1 MTRQTATQIV
11 EQAGRRMR
19 VATLAHGACGWLVAA
34 LGGWLTLFILDNLLG
49 LPAGLRLPLA
59 VGSLLMSGV
68 GFFKKVWRPATRRVQ
83 PEGVAVALEARY
95 QVPDNLLINA
105 YQFQH
110 QPFREE
116 EKVFVR
122 KMFERYDAAVGRLQL
137 RELWDGRRLA
147 WWAGGAGVV
156 VVAWLTYIMLFPAF
170 ARNAGLRFVQPLGDV
185 PPASAARLELAPAT
199 DVTIGEG
206 ESLTVTI
213 TAEFADKPRQP
224 ASEKPQIVWQENA
237 EIIAVNRTG
246 GETVA
251 MNLIPNKPWTYVY
264 TFNDVRRPFAF
275 RVFGFATYTRSVR
288 VNVRP
293 LPRLKTV
300 EFRLTPPAYT
310 GQKPVVLAGPPAP
323 VAALPG
329 SQLDVRL
336 EIQPVVLEAAWV
348 DSVSTTALP
357 LVDGQWRAQTIIRS
371 AGPYEVLAVEA
382 LARRPVSLAHG
393 VIRLETDSPPEVDFI
408 TEDRNRFVTQ
418 GAIVKLELQAKDDF
432 GVRAI
437 QITVRPAEREQLPE
451 ILKTWSYIGPPGN
464 PGPLKEIFA
473 LVVDPQ
479 RFESGTTYLLEA
491 VAGDFSPS
499 GQLGRS
505 RPIVLRIRS
514 ATELTLASDDAL
526 SEGFENLKRAITW
539 QESAN
544 SLTANLTAHL
554 AEAIAAHDLNRHQ
567 AGIADRQVQA
577 DRSGQA
583 ALTAFRNRA
592 DGKLY
597 AATLAPIVDGEM
609 PWVLGDIAKLT
620 TVKREEL
627 PALLSG
633 IQKREEYILNA
644 LRSLLGQ
651 IAEDRKVKPPVE
663 KVLKTEKNL
672 PVVTS
677 DNLLRDMKDDLQ
689 HFVREQE
696 KILERSQTLLDK
708 RPEDLTKEEEKI
720 LGDLAREEA
729 SWSKFIE
736 EKLTDF
742 AKLPQQDFADGALAK
757 ELNAVFQEIDKAAKE
772 LYAKKIELAVPQ
784 EQSGLE
790 NAKEFVQN
798 LERWMTNKPDYQK
811 WMMEE
816 PLMPAD
822 IALAEL
828 PAELEDI
835 TGDLLDKEE
844 EMKDDVEDVTSSWL
858 DSMDKGVGWDALDGP
873 ISDMSAK
880 GITGN
885 LLPNQMEISG
895 RSGEGRTGR
904 STGQMVQDSAVGK
917 GGRET
922 PTRLTPTPFEPG
934 SVKDSDKSSHG
945 GATGGGK
952 LSGFDGAG
960 LRGPASPPVNQN
972 APRLADQQ
980 AKIRQQAEA
989 LALKLRQ
996 YKLPSGDLEAS
1007 VQAMKRV
1014 ETSLQQRDG
1023 LGVRRAFS
1031 RAVDALQEARQT
1043 IKAESRLTQERTK
1056 LPAWMRDE
1064 ITTGWQDGAPR
1075 GYEEMVSEYFRALA
1089 AGAQK

>member
-1 MTRQTATQIV
+1 MTGAKQIV

-19 VATLAHGACGWLVAA
+19 AAALALGACWWLVTA
-34 LGGWLTLFILDNLLG
+34 LGVWLLLFILDNLLG

-59 VGSLLMSGV
+59 IGSLVVAGL
-68 GFFKKVWRPATRRVQ
+68 GFFRKIWRPVTRRLN
-83 PEGVAVALEARY
+83 PAGVAVALEARY

-105 YQFQH
+105 YQFQN
-110 QPFREE
+110 QPLREE
-116 EKVFVR
+116 EKIFVQR
-122 KMFERYDAAVGRLQL
+122 MFDRCDAEVGRVCL
-137 RELWDGRRLA
+137 RELWDARRLMG
-147 WWAGGAGVV
+147 WLIGAVV
-156 VVAWLTYIMLFPAF
+156 VVGAWLAYIAIFPAF
-170 ARNAGLRFVQPLGDV
+170 ARNAGMRFVQPLSDR
-185 PPASAARLELAPAT
+185 PPASAVQLQLGPAE

-206 ESLTVTI
+206 ENIDVAI
-213 TAEFADKPRQP
+213 TAEFSGEPRHP
-224 ASEKPQIVWQENA
+224 ANTRPQIVWQDNVDLIPPSRAGSEGA
-237 EIIAVNRTG
+237 PL
-246 GETVA
+246 
-251 MNLIPNKPWTYVY
+251 NLIPKKPWTYVY

-275 RVFGFATYTRSVR
+275 RVFGFGTYTRSVH

-293 LPRLKTV
+293 IPRLTKG

-310 GQKPVVLAGPPAP
+310 GQKSVALAGPPAP
-323 VAALPG
+323 VAAIPG
-329 SQLDVRL
+329 SQVDITLA
-336 EIQPVVLEAAWV
+336 IQPGVHETRWV
-348 DSVSTTALP
+348 ESVSTAAFQ
-357 LVDGQWRAQTIIRS
+357 VVAGQWTARTVIRS
-371 AGPYEVLAVEA
+371 AGPYEVSATEA
-382 LARRPVSLAHG
+382 PGRRPVTLARG
-393 VIRLETDSPPEVDFI
+393 VIRLETDNPPEVDFV
-408 TEDRNRFVTQ
+408 TDDRNRFTMQ
-418 GAIVKLELQAKDDF
+418 GATVNLEVQAKDDF

-437 QITVRPAEREQLPE
+437 QITARPAELERAPVV
-451 ILKTWSYIGPPGN
+451 LKNWSYIGPPGN
-464 PGPLKEIFA
+464 PGPFKEIYH

-479 RFESGTTYLLEA
+479 RFEAGTTYLLEA
-491 VAGDFSPS
+491 VAGDFCPN

-505 RPIVLRIRS
+505 RPIVLRVRS
-514 ATELTLASDDAL
+514 TAELTLASDDPL
-526 SEGFENLKRAITW
+526 GEGFENLKRAIVL

-554 AEAIAAHDLNRHQ
+554 EEALAKLDLNRHR

-577 DRSGQA
+577 DRQGQA
-583 ALTAFRNRA
+583 ALTAFRNVVE
-592 DGKLY
+592 GKPY
-597 AATLAPIVDGEM
+597 AATLGPIVEGEM
-609 PWVLGDIAKLT
+609 PWVLGEIAKLAAT
-620 TVKREEL
+620 KPADL
-627 PALLSG
+627 PDLLG
-633 IQKREEYILNA
+633 AIQKRQEYILNT

-651 IAEDRKVKPPVE
+651 IAASRKDRPPAE
-663 KVLKTEKNL
+663 RVLKTEQNPPL
-672 PVVTS
+672 VAGE
-677 DNLLRDMKDDLQ
+677 NLLHEMKDDLQ
-689 HFVREQE
+689 QFVRDQE
-696 KILERSQTLLDK
+696 KILDRSRTLLDK

-729 SWSKFIE
+729 GWSKFLE

-742 AKLPQQDFADGALAK
+742 AKLPQQDFADGSLAK

-772 LYAKKIELAVPQ
+772 LYAKKVELAVPQ

-798 LERWMTNKPDYQK
+798 LERWLANKPDYQK
-811 WMMEE
+811 WLMEE
-816 PLMPAD
+816 PPTPAD

-835 TGDLLDKEE
+835 TGELLDKEE

-858 DSMDKGVGWDALDGP
+858 DSIDKGVGWDAADGP

-922 PTRLTPTPFEPG
+922 PTRLTPTPFEAG
-934 SVKDSDKSSHG
+934 SVKDSDRSSHG

-960 LRGPASPPVNQN
+960 LRGPAAPPSNQN

-1014 ETSLQQRDG
+1014 ETTLQQRDG

-1064 ITTGWQDGAPR
+1064 ITTGWQEGAPR
-1075 GYEEMVSEYFRALA
+1075 GYEEMVSEYFQALA
-1089 AGAQK
+1089 EGAKK

>member
-1 MTRQTATQIV
+1 MTGATQCV

-19 VATLAHGACGWLVAA
+19 AATLALGACWWLVTA
-34 LGGWLTLFILDNLLG
+34 LGVWLVLFVLDNLLG

-59 VGSLLMSGV
+59 IGSVIVAGL
-68 GFFKKVWRPATRRVQ
+68 GFFRKVWRPATHRLR
-83 PEGVAVALEARY
+83 PEGVAVALETRY

-105 YQFQH
+105 YQFQN
-110 QPFREE
+110 QPLRAA
-116 EKVFVR
+116 EKVFVQ
-122 KMFERYDAAVGRLQL
+122 KMFARCDAAIGCVQL
-137 RELWDGRRLA
+137 RELWDARRLA
-147 WWAGGAGVV
+147 WWMVGAVV
-156 VVAWLTYIMLFPAF
+156 VVAAWLAYIALFPAF

-185 PPASAARLELAPAT
+185 PPASAAQLQLVPAA

-206 ESLTVTI
+206 ENLDVTI
-213 TAEFADKPRQP
+213 IAEFTGTPQQP
-224 ASEKPQIVWQENA
+224 ASAKPQLVWQENA
-237 EIIAVNRTG
+237 GEIPVSKANSEPVP
-246 GETVA
+246 
-251 MNLIPNKPWTYVY
+251 MNLIPKQPWTYIY
-264 TFNDVRRPFAF
+264 TFTAVRRPFAF
-275 RVFGFATYTRSVR
+275 RVFGFNTYTRSVH
-288 VNVRP
+288 VNIRP
-293 LPRLKTV
+293 LPRLNAA

-310 GQKPVVLAGPPAP
+310 GQKPVILAGPPAP
-323 VAALPG
+323 VTALPG
-329 SQLDVRL
+329 SQLDVTL
-336 EIQPVVLEAAWV
+336 DIQPVVRETAWAE
-348 DSVSTTALP
+348 SASTTAFQA
-357 LVDGQWRAQTIIRS
+357 VAGKWTARTIIHT
-371 AGPYEVLAVEA
+371 AGPYAVVATEA
-382 LARRPVSLAHG
+382 VARRPVTLARG
-393 VIRLETDSPPEVDFI
+393 VIRLETDNPPEVDFV
-408 TEDRNRFVTQ
+408 TADRNRFATL
-418 GAIVKLELQAKDDF
+418 GTTVKLEVQAQDDF
-432 GVRAI
+432 GVRVI
-437 QITVRPAEREQLPE
+437 QITARPAEQERAPV
-451 ILKTWSYIGPPGN
+451 ILKTWSYLGPPGN
-464 PGPLKEIFA
+464 PGPFKEVFS
-473 LVVDPQ
+473 LNVDRQ
-479 RFESGTTYLLEA
+479 RFEAGTTYLLEA
-491 VAGDFSPS
+491 LAGDFCPN
-499 GQLGRS
+499 GQLGKA
-505 RPIVLRIRS
+505 RPIVLRVRS
-514 ATELTLASDDAL
+514 ATEWTLASDDPL
-526 SEGFENLKRAITW
+526 SDGFENLKRAVAL

-544 SLTANLTAHL
+544 SLTANLAAHL
-554 AEAIAAHDLNRHQ
+554 DEALGKRDLSRHQ
-567 AGIADRQVQA
+567 TGIADRQVQA
-577 DRSGQA
+577 YRAGQA
-583 ALTAFRNRA
+583 ALTVFRFA
-592 DGKLY
+592 PVGKPY

-609 PWVLGDIAKLT
+609 PWVIGDIGKLAAT
-620 TVKREEL
+620 THAEV
-627 PALLSG
+627 PALVAG
-633 IQKREEYILNA
+633 IQKREEYILNTLLA
-644 LRSLLGQ
+644 LLGQ
-651 IAEDRKVKPPVE
+651 IAEGRKEQPPVE
-663 KVLKTEKNL
+663 KALKNEKNPPL
-672 PVVTS
+672 VTA
-677 DNLLRDMKDDLQ
+677 DNLLHNMQDDLQ
-689 HFVREQE
+689 QFAREQE
-696 KILERSQTLLDK
+696 KILERSKTLMDK

-720 LGDLAREEA
+720 LGDLAREE
-729 SWSKFIE
+729 SNWSKFME

-757 ELNAVFQEIDKAAKE
+757 ELNAVFQEIDKAAQE
-772 LYAKKIELAVPQ
+772 LYAKKVEMAVPQ

-798 LERWMTNKPDYQK
+798 LERWLSNKPDFQK

-816 PLMPAD
+816 PPTPAD

-835 TGDLLDKEE
+835 TGELLDKEE

-858 DSMDKGVGWDALDGP
+858 DSMDKGVGWDAMDGP

-960 LRGPASPPVNQN
+960 LRGPASPPSNQN

-996 YKLPSGDLEAS
+996 YKLPTGDLEAS

-1031 RAVDALQEARQT
+1031 RAVDALQEARHT
-1043 IKAESRLTQERTK
+1043 VKAESGLMRERTK

-1064 ITTGWQDGAPR
+1064 ITTGWQEGVPR
-1075 GYEEMVSEYFRALA
+1075 GYEEMVSEYFKALA
-1089 AGAQK
+1089 EGARK